1 MENNDNNQHLEMP
14 EEELSDAEQEEQEES
29 DSEESDLEESD
40 SEESEGQQ
48 SSTKRKRKRTSKPK
62 RPFPIYSLEEAIKV
76 PKIIRE
82 YNGGNPWRSEDVAN
96 ALKMSLK
103 SNNFFY
109 ITASSRDYG
118 FTEGTRGAEK
128 IALAAIGKTIVYARA
143 LEDELS
149 GYKQAFLNISLFK
162 GVYEYYD
169 KRPLP
174 KFEYLRNTLVTEFE
188 LNEDFHQSFY
198 DIYQANIQFL
208 SKLGESSLGGE
219 KQESLSIVKE
229 HSNDAVILGE
239 PKEKTDLVAFVALPF
254 SERTPEY
261 PHGFF
266 DEVLTQLI
274 IPAAIQAGFKAE
286 TAKKKGSDVI
296 QSTIINDLTNAD
308 LVIAD
313 LTEHNP
319 NVLFELGWRM
329 ASDKP
334 VALIRALGTKQI
346 FDVDH
351 MLRVYDYNPKLW
363 MSTLEKDIPAL
374 AEHIKGSWANRDS
387 EKSYAKILRER

>member
-1 MENNDNNQHLEMP
+1 MENDENNQHLEMP

-29 DSEESDLEESD
+29 DLDESDLD
-40 SEESEGQQ
+40 ESEGQQ

-62 RPFPIYSLEEAIKV
+62 RPFPIYPLEEAIKV
-76 PKIIRE
+76 PTIIRE
-82 YNGGNPWRSEDVAN
+82 YNGGKPWRPEDVAN
-96 ALKMSLK
+96 ALDMSFK
-103 SNNFFY
+103 SNNFY
-109 ITASSRDYG
+109 YLIAASRDYG
-118 FTEGTRGAEK
+118 FTEGTRSTEK
-128 IALAAIGKTIVYARA
+128 IAIAAMGKNIAYARS
-143 LEDELS
+143 LEDKVN

-174 KFEYLRNTLVTEFE
+174 KFEYLTNTLVTEFK

-208 SKLGESSLGGE
+208 SKLGESSLDGE

-239 PKEKTDLVAFVALPF
+239 PKEKTNLVAFVALPF

-286 TAKKKGSDVI
+286 TAKKQGSDVI

-363 MSTLEKDIPAL
+363 MSTIEKDIPAL
-374 AEHIKGSWANRDS
+374 ADHIKGSWANRDS
-387 EKSYAKILRER
+387 EKSYAKILREK

>member
-1 MENNDNNQHLEMP
+1 MENDNNNQHLEMS
-14 EEELSDAEQEEQEES
+14 EEELSDAEQEEQEDSDSEDS
-29 DSEESDLEESD
+29 DSEESDGL
-40 SEESEGQQ
+40 Q

-62 RPFPIYSLEEAIKV
+62 RPFPIYSLEDAIKV

-82 YNGGNPWRSEDVAN
+82 YNGGNPWRPEDIAN

-103 SNNFFY
+103 TNNFY
-109 ITASSRDYG
+109 YLTAASRDYG
-118 FTEGTRGAEK
+118 FTEGTRDAEK
-128 IALAAIGKTIVYARA
+128 IALAAIGKNIAYARSP
-143 LEDELS
+143 EDEVN
-149 GYKQAFLNISLFK
+149 GYQEAFLNISLFK
-162 GVYEYYD
+162 KIYEYYD

-174 KFEYLRNTLVTEFE
+174 SFEYLRNTLVTEFE
-188 LNEDFHQSFY
+188 LNEDFHKDFYNVYQS
-198 DIYQANIQFL
+198 NIQFL
-208 SKLGESSLGGE
+208 SKKAESRLDVE
-219 KQESLSIVKE
+219 KQETLSSVKE
-229 HSNDAVILGE
+229 HSDDTVILAE
-239 PKEKTDLVAFVALPF
+239 PKEKTNLVAFVALPF
-254 SERTPEY
+254 SERTSEY
-261 PHGFF
+261 PQGFF

-274 IPAAIQAGFKAE
+274 IPAAMEAGFKAE

-296 QSTIINDLTNAD
+296 QATIINDLTNAD

-319 NVLFELGWRM
+319 NVLFEIGWRM

-334 VALIRALGTKQI
+334 VALIRAIGTKQI

-363 MSTLEKDIPAL
+363 MSTLKKDIPAL

-387 EKSYAKILRER
+387 EKSYAKILREK